1 MRIGVDLDGVL
12 NDVAEWHF
20 SCGSKFCLE
29 QNINRGFN
37 PKGYYMEEQFHLTS
51 EENIEFWRQYIFDVL
66 IAIPVRP
73 YASEV
78 IHKLRKDGH
87 KIIILSARDNQYLI
101 NQYDGMMDYYV
112 KAWLD
117 KHNIEYDELVINTS
131 NKREK
136 CLNIGLDLMIE
147 DKASNVNDISKIIPV
162 MVFDAPY
169 NIGCTGKNVI
179 RVYSWY
185 QIYQEIINK
194 FAAVN
199 TIDIEEII

>member
-20 SCGSKFCLE
+20 ACGSKFCLE

-37 PKGYYMEEQFHLTS
+37 PKGYYMEEQFNLS
-51 EENIEFWRQYIFDVL
+51 SDENNEFWRQYIFDLL
-66 IAIPVRP
+66 IAIPPRP

-87 KIIILSARDNQYLI
+87 KIIILSARDNQYLTH
-101 NQYDGMMDYYV
+101 QYSGMIDYYV
-112 KAWLD
+112 RSWLD
-117 KHNIEYDELVINTS
+117 KYNIEYDEIVINTS

-136 CLNIGLDLMIE
+136 CLSIGLDLMIE
-147 DKASNVNDISKIIPV
+147 DKASNVDDISKIIPV

-169 NIGCTGKNVI
+169 NGGCTGKNVI

-185 QIYQEIINK
+185 QIYQEVINK
-194 FAAVN
+194 FAA
-199 TIDIEEII
+199 IEII

>member
-20 SCGSKFCLE
+20 ACGSKFCLE

-37 PKGYYMEEQFHLTS
+37 PKGYYMEDQFHLSS
-51 EENIEFWRQYIFDVL
+51 EENNEFWRQYIFDLL
-66 IAIPVRP
+66 IAIPIRP

-78 IHKLRKDGH
+78 IHKLRKAGH
-87 KIIILSARDNQYLI
+87 KIVILSARDSQFLTHQYS
-101 NQYDGMMDYYV
+101 GMIDYYV

-117 KHNIEYDELVINTS
+117 KYNVEYDELVINTS

-136 CLNIGLDLMIE
+136 CLSIGLDLMIE
-147 DKASNVNDISKIIPV
+147 DKASNVDDISKIIPV

-169 NIGCTGKNVI
+169 NQGCTGKNVI

-194 FAAVN
+194 FAAV
-199 TIDIEEII
+199 EII

>member
-1 MRIGVDLDGVL
+1 MRIGVHLDGVL

-20 SCGSKFCLE
+20 ACGSKFCLE

-37 PKGYYMEEQFHLTS
+37 PKGYYMEDQFHLSS
-51 EENIEFWRQYIFDVL
+51 EENNEFWRQYIFDLL
-66 IAIPVRP
+66 IAIPIRP

-78 IHKLRKDGH
+78 IHKLRKAGH
-87 KIIILSARDNQYLI
+87 KIVILSARDNQYLTH
-101 NQYDGMMDYYV
+101 QYSGMIDYYV

-117 KHNIEYDELVINTS
+117 KYNVEYDELVINTS

-136 CLNIGLDLMIE
+136 CLSIGLDLMIE
-147 DKASNVNDISKIIPV
+147 DKASNVDDISKIIPV

-169 NIGCTGKNVI
+169 NQGCTGSNVI

-185 QIYQEIINK
+185 QVYQEILNK
-194 FAAVN
+194 FAA
-199 TIDIEEII
+199 IELI

>member
-20 SCGSKFCLE
+20 ACGSKFCIE

-37 PKGYYMEEQFHLTS
+37 PKGYYMEEQFYLSS
-51 EENIEFWRQYIFDVL
+51 EENKEFWRQYIFDLL

-87 KIIILSARDNQYLI
+87 KIIILSARDNQYLTH
-101 NQYDGMMDYYV
+101 QYSGMIDYYV
-112 KAWLD
+112 RSWLD
-117 KHNIEYDELVINTS
+117 KYNIEYDEIVINTS

-136 CLNIGLDLMIE
+136 CLSIGLDYME
-147 DKASNVNDISKIIPV
+147 HRKP
-162 MVFDAPY
+162 
-169 NIGCTGKNVI
+169 
-179 RVYSWY
+179 
-185 QIYQEIINK
+185 
-194 FAAVN
+194 
-199 TIDIEEII
+199 

>member
-20 SCGSKFCLE
+20 ACGSKFCLE
-29 QNINRGFN
+29 QNINIGFN
-37 PKGYYMEEQFHLTS
+37 PKGYYMEDQFHLSS
-51 EENIEFWRQYIFDVL
+51 EENNEFWRQYIFDLL
-66 IAIPVRP
+66 IAIPIRP

-78 IHKLRKDGH
+78 IHKLRKAGH
-87 KIIILSARDNQYLI
+87 KIVILSARDNQFLTH
-101 NQYDGMMDYYV
+101 QYSGMIDYYV

-117 KHNIEYDELVINTS
+117 KYNVEYDELVINTS

-136 CLNIGLDLMIE
+136 CLSIGLDLMIE
-147 DKASNVNDISKIIPV
+147 DKASNVDDISKIIPV

-169 NIGCTGKNVI
+169 NQGCTGKNVI

-194 FAAVN
+194 FAAV
-199 TIDIEEII
+199 EII

>member
-12 NDVAEWHF
+12 NDIAEWHF
-20 SCGSKFCLE
+20 ACGSKFCLE
-29 QNINRGFN
+29 KNINRGFN
-37 PKGYYMEEQFHLTS
+37 PKGYYMEEQFMLTG
-51 EENIEFWRQYIFDVL
+51 EENIEFWHQYIFDLL
-66 IAIPVRP
+66 IAIPIRP

-87 KIIILSARDNQYLI
+87 EIIILSARDNQYLTH
-101 NQYDGMMDYYV
+101 QYSGMIDYYV
-112 KAWLD
+112 KSWLD
-117 KHNIEYDELVINTS
+117 KYNIEYDDIIINAN

-147 DKASNVNDISKIIPV
+147 DKKSNVEDISKIIPV

-169 NIGCTGKNVI
+169 NQDCVGRNVI

-194 FAAVN
+194 FAATNNV
-199 TIDIEEII
+199 EII

>member
-20 SCGSKFCLE
+20 ACGSKFCLE

-37 PKGYYMEEQFHLTS
+37 PKGYYMEDQFHLSS
-51 EENIEFWRQYIFDVL
+51 EENNEFWRQYIFDLL
-66 IAIPVRP
+66 IAIPIRP

-78 IHKLRKDGH
+78 IHKLRKAGH
-87 KIIILSARDNQYLI
+87 KIVILSARDNQYLTH
-101 NQYDGMMDYYV
+101 QYSGMIDYYV

-117 KHNIEYDELVINTS
+117 KYNVEYDELVINTS

-136 CLNIGLDLMIE
+136 CLSIGLDLMIE
-147 DKASNVNDISKIIPV
+147 DKASNVDDISKIIPV

-169 NIGCTGKNVI
+169 NQGCAGKNVI

-194 FAAVN
+194 FAAV
-199 TIDIEEII
+199 EII

>member
-1 MRIGVDLDGVL
+1 
-12 NDVAEWHF
+12 
-20 SCGSKFCLE
+20 
-29 QNINRGFN
+29 
-37 PKGYYMEEQFHLTS
+37 MEEQFYLSS
-51 EENIEFWRQYIFDVL
+51 EENKEFWRQYIFDLL

-87 KIIILSARDNQYLI
+87 KIIILSARDNQYLTH
-101 NQYDGMMDYYV
+101 QYSGMIDYYV
-112 KAWLD
+112 RSWLD
-117 KHNIEYDELVINTS
+117 KYNIEYDEIVINTS

-136 CLNIGLDLMIE
+136 CLSIGLDLMIE

-169 NIGCTGKNVI
+169 NQGCTGKNVI

-194 FAAVN
+194 FAA
-199 TIDIEEII
+199 TEII

>member
-20 SCGSKFCLE
+20 ACGSKFCLE
-29 QNINRGFN
+29 HNINIGFN
-37 PKGYYMEEQFHLTS
+37 PKGYYMEEQFNLTR
-51 EENIEFWRQYIFDVL
+51 EENIEFWRQYIFDLL
-66 IAIPVRP
+66 IAIPIRP

-87 KIIILSARDNQYLI
+87 KIIILSARDNQFLTH
-101 NQYDGMMDYYV
+101 QYSGMIDYYV
-112 KAWLD
+112 KAWLN
-117 KHNIEYDELVINTS
+117 KYNIEYDEIIINTN

-136 CLNIGLDLMIE
+136 CLSIGLDLMIE

-169 NIGCTGKNVI
+169 NQGCTGKNVI

-194 FAAVN
+194 FAAV
-199 TIDIEEII
+199 EII

>member
-20 SCGSKFCLE
+20 ACGSKFCLE

-37 PKGYYMEEQFHLTS
+37 PKGYYMEDQFHLTS
-51 EENIEFWRQYIFDVL
+51 DENNEFWRQYIFDLL
-66 IAIPVRP
+66 IAIPPRP

-87 KIIILSARDNQYLI
+87 KIIILSARDNQYLTH
-101 NQYDGMMDYYV
+101 QYSGMITYYV
-112 KAWLD
+112 KSWLN
-117 KHNIEYDELVINTS
+117 KNNIEYDELVINTS

-136 CLNIGLDLMIE
+136 CLSIGLDLMIE
-147 DKASNVNDISKIIPV
+147 DKGSNVNDISKIIPV

-169 NIGCTGKNVI
+169 NGGCTGKNVI

-194 FAAVN
+194 FAA
-199 TIDIEEII
+199 IEII

>member
-12 NDVAEWHF
+12 NDIAEWHF
-20 SCGSKFCLE
+20 ACGSKFCLE

-51 EENIEFWRQYIFDVL
+51 EENIEFWRQYIFDLL
-66 IAIPVRP
+66 IAIPIRP

-87 KIIILSARDNQYLI
+87 KIIILSARDNQYLTH
-101 NQYDGMMDYYV
+101 QYSGMIDYYV
-112 KAWLD
+112 KAWLN
-117 KHNIEYDELVINTS
+117 KYNVEYDELVINTS

-136 CLNIGLDLMIE
+136 CLSIGLDIMIE
-147 DKASNVNDISKIIPV
+147 DKASNVDDISKIIPV

-169 NIGCTGKNVI
+169 NQDCTGKNVI

-194 FAAVN
+194 FAAV
-199 TIDIEEII
+199 EII

>member
-20 SCGSKFCLE
+20 ACGSKFCLE

-37 PKGYYMEEQFHLTS
+37 PKGYYMEDQFHLSS
-51 EENIEFWRQYIFDVL
+51 EENNEFWRQYIFDLL
-66 IAIPVRP
+66 IAIPIRP

-78 IHKLRKDGH
+78 INKLRKAGH
-87 KIIILSARDNQYLI
+87 KIVILSARDNQFLTH
-101 NQYDGMMDYYV
+101 QYSGMIDYYV

-117 KHNIEYDELVINTS
+117 KYNVEYDELVINTS

-136 CLNIGLDLMIE
+136 CLSIGLDLMIE
-147 DKASNVNDISKIIPV
+147 DKASNVDDISKIIPV

-169 NIGCTGKNVI
+169 NQGCTGKNVI

-194 FAAVN
+194 FAAV
-199 TIDIEEII
+199 EII